1 MATGRYH
8 WSNAAF
14 KARFVLGIDAVAAVP
29 LLAVIVFPSWGTG
42 YVAVGTVVFLVFV
55 QKYLKM
61 SIAAFF
67 RSINI
72 FFTGR
77 LKTTL
82 NIFKELNR

>member
-14 KARFVLGIDAVAAVP
+14 KARFAWIDAVAAVP
-29 LLAVIVFPSWGTG
+29 LLAVIVFPSWGTA
-42 YVAVGTVVFLVFV
+42 YFAVGTVVFLVFV
-55 QKYLKM
+55 EKYLKL

>member
-14 KARFVLGIDAVAAVP
+14 KARFFWTDAVVAVP
-29 LLAVIVFPSWGTG
+29 LLGLILLPSWGMLYLTG
-42 YVAVGTVVFLVFV
+42 GMVVFLIIVER
-55 QKYLKM
+55 YLKL
-61 SIAAFF
+61 SLKTFF
-67 RSINI
+67 LAINI

-77 LKTTL
+77 VKSTL